1 MTMTAI
7 SKGLQRVMKLLYEY
21 DNRQECNKELKIMWT
36 NEYEVAKSGHQ
47 NDENLSKFLLYWN
60 YCILNSRYSAYSV
73 SSIYIYTMYNYLF
86 MYTDYHMKKLL
97 KQLSLEKYWPVFDK
111 QNIDYN
117 DFLKL
122 SEQDLKDIGIKS
134 VYIQSLIS

>member
-7 SKGLQRVMKLLYEY
+7 SKGFQRVMKLLYEY
-21 DNRQECNKELKIMWT
+21 GNRQECNTELKVMRT
-36 NEYEVAKSGHQ
+36 NAFKTAKTDQQ
-47 NDENLSKFLLYWN
+47 NNEHLSEFDFSKNIYQ
-60 YCILNSRYSAYSV
+60 ITQ
-73 SSIYIYTMYNYLF
+73 YIYYLCLYMIYDNLF
-86 MYTDYHMKKLL
+86 VPLDYHMEKLL

-111 QNIDYN
+111 QNIRYN

-134 VYIQSLIS
+134 VYLNYLIIIVYSL